1 MRTVIASD
9 LHLGA
14 ASGADLLRSRPLR
27 DRLLEALDGADR
39 IVLLGDVVELRDR
52 PLAEALE
59 AARPVFT
66 DLAAANPG
74 AELVVVPGNHD
85 HQLLDPWLA
94 RRRLADGSEP
104 LGLEQRIEPTEG
116 AAAKLAGWAGR
127 ERTTFAYP
135 GLRLRDDV
143 YATHGHYL
151 DCHLTLPTF
160 ERLGVG
166 TIERL
171 AGSPPNG
178 TRVPDDYERVQ
189 APLYALLFV
198 LAQSPRS
205 AEATIGGKTPSMRV
219 WEALGGAS
227 GKARSLRGRL
237 LGSAVI
243 PGAVRVANRLGLG
256 RFGSD
261 LSLAEVGRAGVRAMA
276 EAVERLGID
285 AEHVIFGHTH
295 RRGPLPGEDHHDGDP
310 RWSGGGARLYN
321 TGGWVYAPAVIA
333 AEGAR
338 SAFWP
343 GTVIELVDGEPP
355 RAHELL
361 ADLDERELRD
371 ALRRA

>member
-1 MRTVIASD
+1 VRIVIASD

-27 DRLLEALDGADR
+27 DRLLEVLEGADR

-52 PLAEALE
+52 PLADALE
-59 AARPVFT
+59 AARPVFE

-135 GLRLRDDV
+135 GLRPRDDV

-178 TRVPDDYERVQ
+178 ARVPDDYERVQ

-205 AEATIGGKTPSMRV
+205 AEGTIGGKTPSMRV

-295 RRGPLPGEDHHDGDP
+295 RRGPLPGEDHHGGDP

-333 AEGAR
+333 AEGPR
-338 SAFWP
+338 SPFWP
-343 GTVIELVDGEPP
+343 GTVIELVDDEPP
-355 RAHELL
+355 RARELL
-361 ADLDERELRD
+361 SDLDERQLRD